1 MDLRTEHTELV
12 RRAIK
17 QDEAAFEQ
25 LILLHSE
32 QLYRTAYV
40 YVKNEQDA
48 LDVVQETVYKA
59 FISIGQV
66 KEPKYFV
73 TWLTKILIRNCYRVL
88 NQQTAVADL
97 IEQIPV
103 KESSREE
110 HLDLIYA
117 LSHLRKEYRDVFGA
131 LLFSRCPDEGDCFV
145 YRYHLEY
152 GQDIPET
159 WTRRI
164 KKTVG
169 GTRLCRST
177 IFKRSITR
185 FRYRRP
191 PYRSGFGRE

>member
-1 MDLRTEHTELV
+1 MDLRTEHTDLV

-59 FISIGQV
+59 FISIVQV

-97 IEQIPV
+97 IEQVPV
-103 KESSREE
+103 QESSREE
-110 HLDLIYA
+110 HLDLIDA
-117 LSHLRKEYRDVFGA
+117 LAHLRKEYRDV
-131 LLFSRCPDEGDCFV
+131 LVLFYFHDVPMKEIASFIGITLNTV
-145 YRYHLEY
+145 KTYL
-152 GQDIPET
+152 
-159 WTRRI
+159 RR
-164 KKTVG
+164 
-169 GTRLCRST
+169 
-177 IFKRSITR
+177 
-185 FRYRRP
+185 
-191 PYRSGFGRE
+191 GREELKKQLGGLDYVEARSSKGI

>member
-1 MDLRTEHTELV
+1 LDLRTEHTELV

-88 NQQTAVADL
+88 KQQTAMTDL
-97 IEQIPV
+97 SEQVPV

-110 HLDLIYA
+110 HLDLIDA
-117 LSHLRKEYRDVFGA
+117 LSHLRKEYRDV
-131 LLFSRCPDEGDCFV
+131 LVLFYFHDVPMKESASFIGITLNTV
-145 YRYHLEY
+145 
-152 GQDIPET
+152 
-159 WTRRI
+159 
-164 KKTVG
+164 KTY
-169 GTRLCRST
+169 L
-177 IFKRSITR
+177 KR
-185 FRYRRP
+185 
-191 PYRSGFGRE
+191 GREELKVQLGGIDYVEARSSK

>member
-48 LDVVQETVYKA
+48 LDVVQETIYKA

-97 IEQIPV
+97 VEPIPV

-110 HLDLIYA
+110 HLDLIDA
-117 LSHLRKEYRDVFGA
+117 LSHLRKEYRDV
-131 LLFSRCPDEGDCFV
+131 LVLFYFHDVPMKEIASFIGITLNTVKTYLKRGRAE
-145 YRYHLEY
+145 L
-152 GQDIPET
+152 
-159 WTRRI
+159 
-164 KKTVG
+164 KKQLG
-169 GTRLCRST
+169 GLDYVEARSS
-177 IFKRSITR
+177 K
-185 FRYRRP
+185 
-191 PYRSGFGRE
+191 

>member
-88 NQQTAVADL
+88 NQQTVVADL
-97 IEQIPV
+97 IEQIPM
-103 KESSREE
+103 KDSSREE
-110 HLDLIYA
+110 HLDLIDA
-117 LSHLRKEYRDVFGA
+117 LSHLRKEYRDV
-131 LLFSRCPDEGDCFV
+131 LVLFYFHDVPMKEIASFIGITLNTV
-145 YRYHLEY
+145 KTHL
-152 GQDIPET
+152 
-159 WTRRI
+159 
-164 KKTVG
+164 
-169 GTRLCRST
+169 
-177 IFKRSITR
+177 KR
-185 FRYRRP
+185 
-191 PYRSGFGRE
+191 GREELKKQLGGLDYVEARSSK

>member
-25 LILLHSE
+25 LTLLHSE

-110 HLDLIYA
+110 HLDLIDA
-117 LSHLRKEYRDVFGA
+117 LSHLRKEYRDV
-131 LLFSRCPDEGDCFV
+131 LVLFYFHDVPMKEIASFIGITLNTV
-145 YRYHLEY
+145 KTYL
-152 GQDIPET
+152 
-159 WTRRI
+159 RR
-164 KKTVG
+164 
-169 GTRLCRST
+169 
-177 IFKRSITR
+177 
-185 FRYRRP
+185 
-191 PYRSGFGRE
+191 GREELKKQLGGLDYVEARSSKGV

>member
-17 QDEAAFEQ
+17 QDEAAFER

-59 FISIGQV
+59 FISVGQV

-110 HLDLIYA
+110 HLDLIDA
-117 LSHLRKEYRDVFGA
+117 LSHLRKEYRDV
-131 LLFSRCPDEGDCFV
+131 LVLFYFHDVPMKEIASFIGITLNTV
-145 YRYHLEY
+145 KTYL
-152 GQDIPET
+152 
-159 WTRRI
+159 RR
-164 KKTVG
+164 
-169 GTRLCRST
+169 
-177 IFKRSITR
+177 
-185 FRYRRP
+185 
-191 PYRSGFGRE
+191 GREELKKQLGGLDYVEARSSKGV

>member
-1 MDLRTEHTELV
+1 MDLRTEHTDLV

-59 FISIGQV
+59 FISIRQV

-88 NQQTAVADL
+88 NQQTAAADL
-97 IEQIPV
+97 VEQVPV

-110 HLDLIYA
+110 HLDLIDA
-117 LSHLRKEYRDVFGA
+117 LSHLRKEYRDV
-131 LLFSRCPDEGDCFV
+131 LVLFYFHDVPMKEIASFIGITLNTV
-145 YRYHLEY
+145 KTHL
-152 GQDIPET
+152 
-159 WTRRI
+159 
-164 KKTVG
+164 
-169 GTRLCRST
+169 
-177 IFKRSITR
+177 KR
-185 FRYRRP
+185 
-191 PYRSGFGRE
+191 GREELKKQLGGLDYVEAQSSK

>member
-110 HLDLIYA
+110 HLDLIDA
-117 LSHLRKEYRDVFGA
+117 LSHLRKEYRDV
-131 LLFSRCPDEGDCFV
+131 LVLFYFHDVPMKEIASFIGITLNTV
-145 YRYHLEY
+145 
-152 GQDIPET
+152 
-159 WTRRI
+159 
-164 KKTVG
+164 KTY
-169 GTRLCRST
+169 L
-177 IFKRSITR
+177 KR
-185 FRYRRP
+185 
-191 PYRSGFGRE
+191 GREELKKQLGGLDYVEAQSSK

>member
-103 KESSREE
+103 MESSREE
-110 HLDLIYA
+110 HLDLIDA
-117 LSHLRKEYRDVFGA
+117 LSHLRKEYRDV
-131 LLFSRCPDEGDCFV
+131 LVLFYFHDVPMKEIASFIGITLNTV
-145 YRYHLEY
+145 
-152 GQDIPET
+152 
-159 WTRRI
+159 
-164 KKTVG
+164 KTY
-169 GTRLCRST
+169 L
-177 IFKRSITR
+177 KR
-185 FRYRRP
+185 
-191 PYRSGFGRE
+191 GREELKKQLGGLDYVEARSSK

>member
-103 KESSREE
+103 MESSREE
-110 HLDLIYA
+110 HLDLIDA
-117 LSHLRKEYRDVFGA
+117 LSHLRKEYRDV
-131 LLFSRCPDEGDCFV
+131 LVLFYFHDVPMKEIASFIGITLNTV
-145 YRYHLEY
+145 
-152 GQDIPET
+152 
-159 WTRRI
+159 
-164 KKTVG
+164 KTY
-169 GTRLCRST
+169 L
-177 IFKRSITR
+177 KR
-185 FRYRRP
+185 
-191 PYRSGFGRE
+191 GREELKKQLGGLDYVEAQSSK

>member
-110 HLDLIYA
+110 HLDLIDA
-117 LSHLRKEYRDVFGA
+117 LSHLRKEYRDV
-131 LLFSRCPDEGDCFV
+131 LVLFYFHDVPMKEIASFIGITLNTV
-145 YRYHLEY
+145 KTYL
-152 GQDIPET
+152 
-159 WTRRI
+159 RR
-164 KKTVG
+164 
-169 GTRLCRST
+169 
-177 IFKRSITR
+177 
-185 FRYRRP
+185 
-191 PYRSGFGRE
+191 GREELKKQLGGLDYVEARSSKGV

>member
-1 MDLRTEHTELV
+1 LDLRTEHTELV

-17 QDEAAFEQ
+17 QDEAAFER

-110 HLDLIYA
+110 HLDLIDA
-117 LSHLRKEYRDVFGA
+117 LSHLRKEYRDV
-131 LLFSRCPDEGDCFV
+131 LVLFYFHDVPMKEIASFIGITLNTV
-145 YRYHLEY
+145 KTYL
-152 GQDIPET
+152 
-159 WTRRI
+159 RR
-164 KKTVG
+164 
-169 GTRLCRST
+169 
-177 IFKRSITR
+177 
-185 FRYRRP
+185 
-191 PYRSGFGRE
+191 GREELKKQLGGLDYVEARSSKGV

>member
-1 MDLRTEHTELV
+1 MDLRTEHTDLV

-110 HLDLIYA
+110 HLDLIDA
-117 LSHLRKEYRDVFGA
+117 LSHLRKEYRDV
-131 LLFSRCPDEGDCFV
+131 LVLFYFHDVPMKEIASFIGITLNTV
-145 YRYHLEY
+145 
-152 GQDIPET
+152 
-159 WTRRI
+159 
-164 KKTVG
+164 KTY
-169 GTRLCRST
+169 L
-177 IFKRSITR
+177 KR
-185 FRYRRP
+185 
-191 PYRSGFGRE
+191 GREELKKQLGGLDYVEAQSSK

>member
-1 MDLRTEHTELV
+1 VDLRTEHTELV
-12 RRAIK
+12 RLAIK

-73 TWLTKILIRNCYRVL
+73 TWLTKILIRNCYHVL
-88 NQQTAVADL
+88 KQQTGVADL
-97 IEQIPV
+97 IEQVPV

-110 HLDLIYA
+110 HLDLIDA
-117 LSHLRKEYRDVFGA
+117 LSHLRKEYRDV
-131 LLFSRCPDEGDCFV
+131 LVLFYFHDVPMKEIASFIGITLNTVKTYLKRGREELKKQLGG
-145 YRYHLEY
+145 LEY
-152 GQDIPET
+152 VEA
-159 WTRRI
+159 
-164 KKTVG
+164 
-169 GTRLCRST
+169 RSS
-177 IFKRSITR
+177 K
-185 FRYRRP
+185 
-191 PYRSGFGRE
+191 GV

>member
-103 KESSREE
+103 MESSREE
-110 HLDLIYA
+110 HLDLIDA
-117 LSHLRKEYRDVFGA
+117 LSHLRKEYRDV
-131 LLFSRCPDEGDCFV
+131 LVLFYFHDVPMKEIASFIGITLNTVKTYLKRGRAE
-145 YRYHLEY
+145 L
-152 GQDIPET
+152 
-159 WTRRI
+159 
-164 KKTVG
+164 KKQLG
-169 GTRLCRST
+169 GLDYVEARSS
-177 IFKRSITR
+177 K
-185 FRYRRP
+185 
-191 PYRSGFGRE
+191 

>member
-25 LILLHSE
+25 LTLLHSE

-110 HLDLIYA
+110 HLDLIDA
-117 LSHLRKEYRDVFGA
+117 LSHLRKEYRDV
-131 LLFSRCPDEGDCFV
+131 LVLFYFHDVPMKEIASFIGITLNTV
-145 YRYHLEY
+145 
-152 GQDIPET
+152 
-159 WTRRI
+159 
-164 KKTVG
+164 KTY
-169 GTRLCRST
+169 L
-177 IFKRSITR
+177 KR
-185 FRYRRP
+185 
-191 PYRSGFGRE
+191 GREELKKQLGGLDYVEARSSKGV

>member
-1 MDLRTEHTELV
+1 LDLRTEHTELV

-88 NQQTAVADL
+88 NQQTVVADL
-97 IEQIPV
+97 IEQIPM
-103 KESSREE
+103 KDSSREE
-110 HLDLIYA
+110 HLDLIDA
-117 LSHLRKEYRDVFGA
+117 LSHLRKEYRDV
-131 LLFSRCPDEGDCFV
+131 LVLFYFHDVPMKEIASFIGITLNTV
-145 YRYHLEY
+145 KTHL
-152 GQDIPET
+152 
-159 WTRRI
+159 
-164 KKTVG
+164 
-169 GTRLCRST
+169 
-177 IFKRSITR
+177 KR
-185 FRYRRP
+185 
-191 PYRSGFGRE
+191 GREELKKQLGGLDYVEARSSK

>member
-1 MDLRTEHTELV
+1 MDLRTEHTDLV

-59 FISIGQV
+59 FISIRQV

-88 NQQTAVADL
+88 NQQTVVADL

-110 HLDLIYA
+110 HLDLIDA
-117 LSHLRKEYRDVFGA
+117 LSHLRKEYRDV
-131 LLFSRCPDEGDCFV
+131 LVLFYFHDVPMKEIASFIGITLNTV
-145 YRYHLEY
+145 KTHL
-152 GQDIPET
+152 
-159 WTRRI
+159 
-164 KKTVG
+164 
-169 GTRLCRST
+169 
-177 IFKRSITR
+177 KR
-185 FRYRRP
+185 
-191 PYRSGFGRE
+191 GREELKKQLGGLDYVEARSSK

>member
-12 RRAIK
+12 QRAIK

-88 NQQTAVADL
+88 NQQTAATDL
-97 IEQIPV
+97 IEQIPL

-110 HLDLIYA
+110 HLDLIEA
-117 LSHLRKEYRDVFGA
+117 LSHLRKEYRDV
-131 LLFSRCPDEGDCFV
+131 LVLFYFHDVPMKEIASFIGITLNTV
-145 YRYHLEY
+145 
-152 GQDIPET
+152 
-159 WTRRI
+159 
-164 KKTVG
+164 KTY
-169 GTRLCRST
+169 L
-177 IFKRSITR
+177 KR
-185 FRYRRP
+185 
-191 PYRSGFGRE
+191 GREELKVQLGGIDYVKAQSSK

>member
-25 LILLHSE
+25 LTLLHSE

-59 FISIGQV
+59 FISIRQV

-97 IEQIPV
+97 IEQVPV

-110 HLDLIYA
+110 HLDLIDA
-117 LSHLRKEYRDVFGA
+117 LSHLRKEYRDV
-131 LLFSRCPDEGDCFV
+131 LVLFYFHDVPMKEIASFIGITLNTV
-145 YRYHLEY
+145 
-152 GQDIPET
+152 
-159 WTRRI
+159 
-164 KKTVG
+164 KTY
-169 GTRLCRST
+169 L
-177 IFKRSITR
+177 KR
-185 FRYRRP
+185 
-191 PYRSGFGRE
+191 GREELKKQLGGLDYVEARSSKGV

>member
-88 NQQTAVADL
+88 NQQTAGADL

-110 HLDLIYA
+110 HLDLIDA
-117 LSHLRKEYRDVFGA
+117 LSHLRKEYRDV
-131 LLFSRCPDEGDCFV
+131 LVLFYFHDVPMKEIASFIGITLNTV
-145 YRYHLEY
+145 KTYL
-152 GQDIPET
+152 
-159 WTRRI
+159 RR
-164 KKTVG
+164 
-169 GTRLCRST
+169 
-177 IFKRSITR
+177 
-185 FRYRRP
+185 
-191 PYRSGFGRE
+191 GREELKKQLGGLDYVEARSSKGV

>member
-88 NQQTAVADL
+88 NQQTVVADL
-97 IEQIPV
+97 IEQIPM

-110 HLDLIYA
+110 HLDLIDA
-117 LSHLRKEYRDVFGA
+117 LSHLRKEYRDV
-131 LLFSRCPDEGDCFV
+131 LVLFYFHDVPMKEIASFIGITLNTV
-145 YRYHLEY
+145 KTYL
-152 GQDIPET
+152 
-159 WTRRI
+159 RR
-164 KKTVG
+164 
-169 GTRLCRST
+169 
-177 IFKRSITR
+177 
-185 FRYRRP
+185 
-191 PYRSGFGRE
+191 GREELKKQLGGLDYVEARSSK

>member
-25 LILLHSE
+25 LTLLHSE

-97 IEQIPV
+97 IEQVPV

-110 HLDLIYA
+110 HLDLIDA
-117 LSHLRKEYRDVFGA
+117 LSHLRKEYRDV
-131 LLFSRCPDEGDCFV
+131 LVLFYFHDVPMKEIASFIGIT
-145 YRYHLEY
+145 LN
-152 GQDIPET
+152 T
-159 WTRRI
+159 I
-164 KKTVG
+164 KTY
-169 GTRLCRST
+169 L
-177 IFKRSITR
+177 KR
-185 FRYRRP
+185 
-191 PYRSGFGRE
+191 GREELKKQLGGLDYVEARSSKGV

>member
-1 MDLRTEHTELV
+1 MDLRTKHTELV

-40 YVKNEQDA
+40 YVKNKQDA

-88 NQQTAVADL
+88 NQQTAVADFV
-97 IEQIPV
+97 EQVPV

-110 HLDLIYA
+110 HLDLIDA
-117 LSHLRKEYRDVFGA
+117 LSHLRKEYRDVLVLIYFHDVPMKEIASFIGIT
-131 LLFSRCPDEGDCFV
+131 LNTV
-145 YRYHLEY
+145 
-152 GQDIPET
+152 
-159 WTRRI
+159 
-164 KKTVG
+164 KTY
-169 GTRLCRST
+169 L
-177 IFKRSITR
+177 KR
-185 FRYRRP
+185 
-191 PYRSGFGRE
+191 GREELKKQLGGLDYVEARSSKGV

>member
-73 TWLTKILIRNCYRVL
+73 TWLTKILIRNCYCVL
-88 NQQTAVADL
+88 NQQTAAADL
-97 IEQIPV
+97 VEQVPV

-110 HLDLIYA
+110 HLDLIDA
-117 LSHLRKEYRDVFGA
+117 LSHLRKEYRDV
-131 LLFSRCPDEGDCFV
+131 LILFYFHDVPMKEIASFIGITLNTV
-145 YRYHLEY
+145 
-152 GQDIPET
+152 
-159 WTRRI
+159 
-164 KKTVG
+164 KTY
-169 GTRLCRST
+169 L
-177 IFKRSITR
+177 KR
-185 FRYRRP
+185 
-191 PYRSGFGRE
+191 GREELKKQLGGLDYVEAQSSK

>member
-17 QDEAAFEQ
+17 QDEEAFEQ

-88 NQQTAVADL
+88 NQQTVVADL

-110 HLDLIYA
+110 HLDLIDA
-117 LSHLRKEYRDVFGA
+117 LSHLRKEYRDV
-131 LLFSRCPDEGDCFV
+131 LVLFYFHDVPMKEIASFIGITLNTV
-145 YRYHLEY
+145 
-152 GQDIPET
+152 
-159 WTRRI
+159 
-164 KKTVG
+164 KTY
-169 GTRLCRST
+169 L
-177 IFKRSITR
+177 KR
-185 FRYRRP
+185 
-191 PYRSGFGRE
+191 GREELKKQLGGLDYVEAQSSK

>member
-88 NQQTAVADL
+88 NQQTVVADL

-110 HLDLIYA
+110 HLDLIDA
-117 LSHLRKEYRDVFGA
+117 LSHLRKEYRDV
-131 LLFSRCPDEGDCFV
+131 LVLFYFHDVPMKEIASFIGITLNTV
-145 YRYHLEY
+145 
-152 GQDIPET
+152 
-159 WTRRI
+159 
-164 KKTVG
+164 KTY
-169 GTRLCRST
+169 L
-177 IFKRSITR
+177 KR
-185 FRYRRP
+185 
-191 PYRSGFGRE
+191 GREELKKQLGGLDYVEAQSSK

>member
-1 MDLRTEHTELV
+1 LDLRTEHTELV

-17 QDEAAFEQ
+17 QDEAAFER

-59 FISIGQV
+59 FISVGQV

-110 HLDLIYA
+110 HLDLIDA
-117 LSHLRKEYRDVFGA
+117 LSHLRKEYRDV
-131 LLFSRCPDEGDCFV
+131 LVLFYFHDVPMKEIASFIGITLNTV
-145 YRYHLEY
+145 KTYL
-152 GQDIPET
+152 
-159 WTRRI
+159 RR
-164 KKTVG
+164 
-169 GTRLCRST
+169 
-177 IFKRSITR
+177 
-185 FRYRRP
+185 
-191 PYRSGFGRE
+191 GREELKKQLGGLDYVEARSSKGV

>member
-59 FISIGQV
+59 FTSIGQV

-88 NQQTAVADL
+88 NQQTTVSDL
-97 IEQIPV
+97 IEQVPMQ
-103 KESSREE
+103 ESSREE
-110 HLDLIYA
+110 HLDLIDA
-117 LSHLRKEYRDVFGA
+117 LSHLRKEYRDV
-131 LLFSRCPDEGDCFV
+131 LVLFYFHDVPMKEIASFIGITLNTV
-145 YRYHLEY
+145 KTYL
-152 GQDIPET
+152 
-159 WTRRI
+159 RR
-164 KKTVG
+164 
-169 GTRLCRST
+169 
-177 IFKRSITR
+177 
-185 FRYRRP
+185 
-191 PYRSGFGRE
+191 GREELKKQLGGLDYVEARSSK

>member
-17 QDEAAFEQ
+17 QDEAAFER

-110 HLDLIYA
+110 HLDLIDA
-117 LSHLRKEYRDVFGA
+117 LSHLRKEYRDV
-131 LLFSRCPDEGDCFV
+131 LVLFYFHDVPMKEIASFIGITLNTV
-145 YRYHLEY
+145 KTYL
-152 GQDIPET
+152 
-159 WTRRI
+159 RR
-164 KKTVG
+164 
-169 GTRLCRST
+169 
-177 IFKRSITR
+177 
-185 FRYRRP
+185 
-191 PYRSGFGRE
+191 GREELKKQLGGLDYVEARSSKGV

>member
-88 NQQTAVADL
+88 NQQTAAADL
-97 IEQIPV
+97 VEQVPV

-110 HLDLIYA
+110 HLDLIDA
-117 LSHLRKEYRDVFGA
+117 LSHLRKEYRDV
-131 LLFSRCPDEGDCFV
+131 LILFYFHDVPMKEIASFIGITLNTV
-145 YRYHLEY
+145 
-152 GQDIPET
+152 
-159 WTRRI
+159 
-164 KKTVG
+164 KTY
-169 GTRLCRST
+169 L
-177 IFKRSITR
+177 KR
-185 FRYRRP
+185 
-191 PYRSGFGRE
+191 GREELKKQLGGLDYVEAQSSK

>member
-1 MDLRTEHTELV
+1 MDLRTKHTELV

-25 LILLHSE
+25 LILLHNE

-110 HLDLIYA
+110 HLDLIDA
-117 LSHLRKEYRDVFGA
+117 LSHLRKEYRDV
-131 LLFSRCPDEGDCFV
+131 LVLFYFHDVPMKEIASFIGITLNTV
-145 YRYHLEY
+145 KTYL
-152 GQDIPET
+152 
-159 WTRRI
+159 RR
-164 KKTVG
+164 
-169 GTRLCRST
+169 
-177 IFKRSITR
+177 
-185 FRYRRP
+185 
-191 PYRSGFGRE
+191 GREELKKQLGGLDYVEARSSKGV

>member
-1 MDLRTEHTELV
+1 LDLRTEHTELV

-59 FISIGQV
+59 FISVGQV

-110 HLDLIYA
+110 HLDLIDA
-117 LSHLRKEYRDVFGA
+117 L
-131 LLFSRCPDEGDCFV
+131 
-145 YRYHLEY
+145 
-152 GQDIPET
+152 
-159 WTRRI
+159 
-164 KKTVG
+164 
-169 GTRLCRST
+169 
-177 IFKRSITR
+177 
-185 FRYRRP
+185 
-191 PYRSGFGRE
+191 

>member
-1 MDLRTEHTELV
+1 MELDLRTEHTELV

-88 NQQTAVADL
+88 NQRTAVVDL

-110 HLDLIYA
+110 HLDLIDA
-117 LSHLRKEYRDVFGA
+117 LSHLRKEYRDV
-131 LLFSRCPDEGDCFV
+131 LVLFYFHDVPMKEIASFIGITLNTV
-145 YRYHLEY
+145 
-152 GQDIPET
+152 
-159 WTRRI
+159 
-164 KKTVG
+164 KTY
-169 GTRLCRST
+169 L
-177 IFKRSITR
+177 KR
-185 FRYRRP
+185 
-191 PYRSGFGRE
+191 GREELKKQLGGLDYVEARSSK

>member
-17 QDEAAFEQ
+17 QDETAFEQ

-110 HLDLIYA
+110 HLDLIEA
-117 LSHLRKEYRDVFGA
+117 LSHLRKEYRDV
-131 LLFSRCPDEGDCFV
+131 LVLFYFHDVPMKEIASFIGITLNTV
-145 YRYHLEY
+145 
-152 GQDIPET
+152 
-159 WTRRI
+159 
-164 KKTVG
+164 KTY
-169 GTRLCRST
+169 L
-177 IFKRSITR
+177 KR
-185 FRYRRP
+185 
-191 PYRSGFGRE
+191 GREELKKQLGGLDYVEAQSSK

>member
-17 QDEAAFEQ
+17 QDEEAFEQ
-25 LILLHSE
+25 LIVLHSE

-88 NQQTAVADL
+88 NQQTVVADL

-110 HLDLIYA
+110 HLDLIDA
-117 LSHLRKEYRDVFGA
+117 LSHLRKEYRDV
-131 LLFSRCPDEGDCFV
+131 LVLFYFHDVPMKEIASFIGITLNTV
-145 YRYHLEY
+145 
-152 GQDIPET
+152 
-159 WTRRI
+159 
-164 KKTVG
+164 KTY
-169 GTRLCRST
+169 L
-177 IFKRSITR
+177 KR
-185 FRYRRP
+185 
-191 PYRSGFGRE
+191 GREELKKQLGGLDYVEAQSSK

>member
-110 HLDLIYA
+110 HLDLIDA
-117 LSHLRKEYRDVFGA
+117 LSHLRKEYRDV
-131 LLFSRCPDEGDCFV
+131 LVLFYFHDVPMKEIASFIGITLNTV
-145 YRYHLEY
+145 
-152 GQDIPET
+152 
-159 WTRRI
+159 
-164 KKTVG
+164 KTY
-169 GTRLCRST
+169 L
-177 IFKRSITR
+177 KR
-185 FRYRRP
+185 
-191 PYRSGFGRE
+191 GREELKKQLGGLDYVEARSSKGV

>member
-17 QDEAAFEQ
+17 QDETAFEQ

-103 KESSREE
+103 MESSREE
-110 HLDLIYA
+110 HLDLIDA
-117 LSHLRKEYRDVFGA
+117 LSHLRKEYRDV
-131 LLFSRCPDEGDCFV
+131 LVLFYFHDVPMKEIASFIGITLNTVKTYLKRGRAE
-145 YRYHLEY
+145 L
-152 GQDIPET
+152 
-159 WTRRI
+159 
-164 KKTVG
+164 KKQLG
-169 GTRLCRST
+169 GLDYVEARSS
-177 IFKRSITR
+177 K
-185 FRYRRP
+185 
-191 PYRSGFGRE
+191 